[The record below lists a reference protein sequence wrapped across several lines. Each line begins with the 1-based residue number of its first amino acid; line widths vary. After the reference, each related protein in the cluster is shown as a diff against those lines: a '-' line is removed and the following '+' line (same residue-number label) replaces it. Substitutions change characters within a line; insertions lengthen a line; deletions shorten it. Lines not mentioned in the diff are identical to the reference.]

1 MRAFP
6 AVIIT
11 MRKKK
16 KTWNNEQKEGVNK
29 VP

>member
-1 MRAFP
+1 MCACP

-11 MRKKK
+11 MRKK